1 MDTRKYQLFKTEMCR
16 NWQEMG
22 ECRYSKKCR
31 FAHGLEELRCI
42 QRHVRYKTEICKTFH
57 LTGTCLYGVRCTFIH
72 DEVQAASPTL
82 SSSSSLSGDH
92 HNSNLFH
99 TPNTPSFMLQ
109 DDLFQSWG
117 TKIFSSPPTA
127 KTTTFAKKEFP
138 SSIWSSLD
146 RRYSYS
152 SSSSS
157 SSSSL
162 LSVPFIL

>member
-1 MDTRKYQLFKTEMCR
+1 

-31 FAHGLEELRCI
+31 FAHGPEELRCL
-42 QRHVRYKTEICKTFH
+42 QRHVRYKTEICRTFH

-72 DEVQAASPTL
+72 DEIHVASSPTI
-82 SSSSSLSGDH
+82 SSSSSMSGDL
-92 HNSNLFH
+92 S
-99 TPNTPSFMLQ
+99 PNFFATHSLLSHPNNTCLLQ
-109 DDLFQSWG
+109 DDLLWG
-117 TKIFSSPPTA
+117 NMMFTPTL
-127 KTTTFAKKEFP
+127 AKKEFP

-146 RRYSYS
+146 RRYS

-162 LSVPFIL
+162 LSVPFTL